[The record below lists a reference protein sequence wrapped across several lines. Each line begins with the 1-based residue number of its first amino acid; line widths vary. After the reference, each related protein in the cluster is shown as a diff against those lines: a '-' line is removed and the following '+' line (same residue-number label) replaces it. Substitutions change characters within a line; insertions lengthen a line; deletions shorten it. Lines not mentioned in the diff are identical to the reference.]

1 MSAVAAGWRRRRG
14 RGLRRTLRLL
24 ALGWFFHMKM
34 LSRSSFDSLL
44 GVVYPM
50 FFATTAFLMFRAGSD
65 AKPLLYASLGAA
77 VMAIWS
83 TTSTSAGNAL
93 SRERWHGT
101 LELLVA
107 APSHFALVIL
117 PVTIAM
123 ATVGIYSM
131 AATLLWGRFVFGIDL
146 QLEHPFAFVVAVPA
160 TVVSVGALGFLFAVL
175 FVRFR
180 QAWALGNMFEYP
192 VWLVCGFLVP
202 LSLFPSWV
210 RPISWVLAPTWGIG
224 GIRQAALGGT
234 PWDDVGLAL
243 GLGAVYV
250 TIGVLVVHRLLDA
263 ARRRATLSLT

>member
-1 MSAVAAGWRRRRG
+1 MRRS
-14 RGLRRTLRLL
+14 LRLL
-24 ALGWFFHMKM
+24 GMGWLFHMKM
-34 LSRSSFDSLL
+34 LSRSSFDGLL
-44 GVVYPM
+44 GVTYPM
-50 FFATTAFLMFRAGSD
+50 FFATVAFLMFRAGTGG
-65 AKPLLYASLGAA
+65 KPLLYASLGSA

-107 APSHFALVIL
+107 APAHFALVIL
-117 PVTIAM
+117 PITIAM
-123 ATVGIYSM
+123 ATIGIYSM
-131 AATLLWGRFVFGIDL
+131 TATLLWGRFVFGIGL
-146 QLEHPFAFVVAVPA
+146 HIVHPLAFVVAVPA

-210 RPISWVLAPTWGIG
+210 RPISWALAPTWGISA
-224 GIRQAALGGT
+224 IRHAALGGHT
-234 PWDDVGLAL
+234 WAEIGAALAL
-243 GLGAVYV
+243 GAGYTLL
-250 TIGVLVVHRLLDA
+250 GVLVVHRLLDA
-263 ARRRATLSLT
+263 ARRRATLALT

>member
-1 MSAVAAGWRRRRG
+1 MRA
-14 RGLRRTLRLL
+14 LRLL
-24 ALGWFFHMKM
+24 ALGWLYHMKM

-50 FFATTAFLMFRAGSD
+50 FFATVAFFMFRAGDD

-77 VMAIWS
+77 VMGIWS

-93 SRERWHGT
+93 ARERWHGT

-107 APSHFALVIL
+107 APAHFSLVVL

-123 ATVGIYSM
+123 ATIGIYSM
-131 AATLLWGRFVFGIDL
+131 TATLLWGRFVFGIEL
-146 QLEHPFAFVVAVPA
+146 RVEFPAAFVLAVPA
-160 TVVSVGALGFLFAVL
+160 TVVSIGALGFLFAVL

-202 LSLFPSWV
+202 LSLFPDWV
-210 RPISWVLAPTWGIG
+210 RPISWVLAPTWGIAA
-224 GIRQAALGGT
+224 IREAALGGS
-234 PWDDVGLAL
+234 PWDDIGAALLLGTAYTLA
-243 GLGAVYV
+243 G
-250 TIGVLVVHRLLDA
+250 ILVIHRVLDA
-263 ARRRATLSLT
+263 ARAKATLALT